1 MFFKRYTKL
10 RAGDIL
16 KIEYLNETANKI
28 EFLDE
33 VKKDLLLKAKAIL
46 RHKNINCN
54 NVNNFKQ
61 LADEINNYQYIV
73 RLK

>member
-10 RAGDIL
+10 RAGDTL

-33 VKKDLLLKAKAIL
+33 VKKDLILKE
-46 RHKNINCN
+46 KNI
-54 NVNNFKQ
+54 
-61 LADEINNYQYIV
+61 
-73 RLK
+73 LKSFQNASWVKF